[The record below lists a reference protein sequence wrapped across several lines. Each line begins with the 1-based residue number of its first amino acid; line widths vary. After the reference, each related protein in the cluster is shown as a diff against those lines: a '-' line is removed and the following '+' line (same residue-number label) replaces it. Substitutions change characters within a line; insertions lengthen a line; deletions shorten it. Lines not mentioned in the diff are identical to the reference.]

1 LSQEK
6 SQKKKKKKSE
16 KHEKNLALGLVLG
29 YSFPVMN
36 DMLFP
41 ADPAEYEEY
50 CAVMGAMADEAD
62 LLPDPEPEDLDC
74 EEESEE
80 SEDWDG
86 FNSDGEADADALASA
101 GWGTDEDYGCYGDG
115 DW

>member
-1 LSQEK
+1 M
-6 SQKKKKKKSE
+6 
-16 KHEKNLALGLVLG
+16 LVLG

-80 SEDWDG
+80 GEGDEEWDG

>member
-1 LSQEK
+1 MK
-6 SQKKKKKKSE
+6 
-16 KHEKNLALGLVLG
+16 KNLVLGRVLG

-50 CAVMGAMADEAD
+50 CTVMGAMADEAD
-62 LLPDPEPEDLDC
+62 LLPDPEPEDLGR
-74 EEESEE
+74 EEDFEDEVE
-80 SEDWDG
+80 DDEDWDG
-86 FNSDGEADADALASA
+86 FRSDAEADGDALASA

>member
-1 LSQEK
+1 
-6 SQKKKKKKSE
+6 
-16 KHEKNLALGLVLG
+16 
-29 YSFPVMN
+29 
-36 DMLFP
+36 MLFP

-50 CAVMGAMADEAD
+50 CTVMGAMADEAD

-80 SEDWDG
+80 EESEEEGYDEEWDG
-86 FNSDGEADADALASA
+86 FRSDAEADGDALASA